1 MSGTVETNV
10 FTLNKLYQLVV
21 DGQVVY
27 NSTGASLW
35 SWGSSMNG
43 ALGVPSITTNRSSP
57 IQIPGSTWC
66 SVDSGGQHVLA
77 LKSDNTLWAWGRNS
91 SSSEGALGDGTVINR
106 SSPIQIPGTEWVEV
120 SGGWVNSHARKSDG
134 TLWAWGFNCS
144 GSLGLNNAST
154 LFSSPV
160 QIPGTQWIDIAN
172 SPKGPNNAARK
183 SDGTLWTWG
192 LNSPTGLGAAG
203 KLGNNTI
210 IDRSSPVQ
218 VPGTQWT
225 EVAVGLWYMLGRK
238 SDGTLWSW
246 GRNIH
251 GSLGNNT
258 TSDRSSPIQ
267 VPGTQWSQL
276 ATTYGA
282 SIARKSDGSLW
293 IWGSNQ
299 YGQLG
304 QNDRVYRSSPVQIPG
319 TQWID
324 VAAGPHVV
332 LARKTDSTLWA
343 WSGSSGNPA
352 GSTGDNANV
361 LRSSPVQVP
370 GTEWISISAG
380 YNRSFARKIV

>member
-21 DGQVVY
+21 DEQVVY
-27 NSTGASLW
+27 SSTGASLW
-35 SWGSSMNG
+35 SWGCGGNG
-43 ALGVPSITTNRSSP
+43 ALGDPSFTYSNRSSP
-57 IQIPGSTWC
+57 IQIPGLTWC
-66 SVDSGGQHVLA
+66 SVDAGGQHVLA

-91 SSSEGALGDGTVINR
+91 IGGALGDNTIISK
-106 SSPIQIPGTEWVEV
+106 SSPIQISGTQWAEV
-120 SGGWVNSHARKSDG
+120 SAGSFDNSHARKSDG
-134 TLWAWGFNCS
+134 TLWAWGRNCS

-160 QIPGTQWIDIAN
+160 QIPGTAWADIAN

-192 LNSPTGLGAAG
+192 LNSATGIGAQG
-203 KLGNNTI
+203 KLGNNSI

-225 EVAVGLWYMLGRK
+225 EVAVGIWYMLGRK

-246 GRNIH
+246 GRNVH
-251 GSLGNNT
+251 GSLGDNT
-258 TSDRSSPIQ
+258 RTDRSSPVQ

-276 ATTYGA
+276 ATTYG
-282 SIARKSDGSLW
+282 SPIARKSDGSLW
-293 IWGSNQ
+293 AWGSNQ

-324 VAAGPHVV
+324 VAAGGHHV
-332 LARKTDSTLWA
+332 LARKIDGTLWA
-343 WSGSSGNPA
+343 WSGGFSNPA

-370 GTEWISISAG
+370 GTEWLTASAG
-380 YNRSFARKIV
+380 YKISFARKIA